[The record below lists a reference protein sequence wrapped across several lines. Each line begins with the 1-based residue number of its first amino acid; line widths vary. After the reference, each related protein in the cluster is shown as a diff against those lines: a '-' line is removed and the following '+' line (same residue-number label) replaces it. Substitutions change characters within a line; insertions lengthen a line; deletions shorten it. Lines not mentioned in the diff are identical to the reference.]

1 MQYDR
6 EKVMYRSAAERMK
19 DWNEIYNHKLVKKG
33 LRRQAAR

>member
-1 MQYDR
+1 MKYNRQG
-6 EKVMYRSAAERMK
+6 VMYREAADRMK